1 MAQWKIADD
10 LPYLDEFPVRMSE
23 FTEYPNG
30 LWKIV
35 DGDGLPFKTV
45 FPVRMEY
52 FTDYPK
58 ELWLVGDCV
67 WGTHNNLKL
76 DYEFDFGGGQGFQ
89 LIYKNSEELPLRIT
103 NFSVEITAEGLGSTM
118 PLTFRLLG
126 SNDTLISS
134 FKTIDAKNVTA
145 PNPISTATTFS
156 VNFDNPKP
164 YKYHIIQITT
174 SDWFDFGYLY
184 QAIVSDIIYDYDS
197 ITVPYKKSFPEMPEE
212 PKLPPKPLTAWRH
225 VTGELPLRPWP
236 MLETS
241 TIRYDDEIVEK
252 KTIDWGRSM
261 QQTYEYY
268 IVNPETWQN
277 QERIDYIISTSIT
290 HDSTS
295 RLCGSSNM
303 NTTEALDENYIRT
316 YLVCNQDGHIH
327 KECLGTY
334 LYMTTNDSFDGVV
347 HEYNAIGYTSLVE
360 LDENCPMLGYFIPS
374 KDYAGRDQHV
384 SIANNIRTI
393 VNQHTRCEL
402 ETAIEY
408 SDMLTNDI
416 VPAPSDTWLD
426 IILNM
431 IKTVAV
437 RQYVLGADEMGNIT
451 LKVHNDINKM
461 IPTYDYTDDDTS
473 LLLPTLN
480 TGLDLYKIPN
490 VVEVIFSDSKHF
502 FKSRAVNND
511 EESPISIQKRKR
523 EIVKR
528 VVVNN
533 IGFSKPTQKIVD
545 AYAEKLLESE
555 STIRQEI
562 SYTHGY
568 CGTKVGDCVTLTYR
582 AAGLNKVKGIITAQ
596 TINCVP
602 GCTVDE
608 TMVYIKKLWRSNAVT
623 SEDIDN
629 MAKEDEDEED

>member
-1 MAQWKIADD
+1 MATWKKTEHS
-10 LPYLDEFPVRMSE
+10 LPYLDEFPM
-23 FTEYPNG
+23 
-30 LWKIV
+30 
-35 DGDGLPFKTV
+35 
-45 FPVRMEY
+45 PVEG
-52 FTDYPK
+52 FTDYPETLWK
-58 ELWLVGDCV
+58 VDGELPYKSKFATPWVRGFTGVPKTMWALTTPMVYFDERWQEKHVDLNDYDLAFQVPIPHTHEGLPYVANKFGLRIDNSDSIAVSVTVMLYAGDTTS
-67 WGTHNNLKL
+67 GLTKQQTKTLSAPARSSL
-76 DYEFDFGGGQGFQ
+76 SDYFVEFDSMRPQNYLVVVFSFGDAYNAT
-89 LIYKNSEELPLRIT
+89 LE
-103 NFSVEITAEGLGSTM
+103 SVYSKSTFYDLSSPIPFKGTFPSM
-118 PLTFRLLG
+118 PG
-126 SNDTLISS
+126 
-134 FKTIDAKNVTA
+134 
-145 PNPISTATTFS
+145 
-156 VNFDNPKP
+156 
-164 YKYHIIQITT
+164 
-174 SDWFDFGYLY
+174 
-184 QAIVSDIIYDYDS
+184 
-197 ITVPYKKSFPEMPEE
+197 E

-225 VTGELPLRPWP
+225 VKDELPLRPWP

-241 TIRYDDEIVEK
+241 TIRYNEEIVEK

-303 NTTEALDENYIRT
+303 NTTEALEENYIRT

-374 KDYAGRDQHV
+374 KDYAGRDKHV

-402 ETAIEY
+402 ETTIEY
-408 SDMLTNDI
+408 SDMLTNDV

-511 EESPISIQKRKR
+511 EESPISVQKRKR

-533 IGFSKPTQKIVD
+533 IGFSEPTQKIVD

-623 SEDIDN
+623 SEDIKN
-629 MAKEDEDEED
+629 MEKEDEDDDD